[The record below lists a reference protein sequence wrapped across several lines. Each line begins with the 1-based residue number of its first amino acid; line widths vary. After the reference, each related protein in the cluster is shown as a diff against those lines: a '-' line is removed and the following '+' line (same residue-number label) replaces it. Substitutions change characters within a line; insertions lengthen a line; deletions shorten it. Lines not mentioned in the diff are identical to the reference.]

1 VPSTNVYIQWGVMAT
16 SDMPRRGATAVVVCA
31 VILAVAAHA
40 QQVRAFRGTI
50 ATPSGFLDDATLVV
64 EKNGT
69 IRSVGKNATL
79 SPGTTV
85 IDVGGVIFPGLID
98 LHDHLTWNIFP
109 RWRLPRPVGNRY
121 DWQALPEYAA
131 QLSGPEY
138 ALIAKNLGCEME
150 RYAEVKAMIGG
161 ATSVIG
167 SFSPDAAVPP
177 RNECDAGLARN
188 LDFASGL
195 YTASVN
201 AEPVR
206 YNVFPLELPDADN
219 QTVLKELDAKTIK
232 AYIVHLAEGAD
243 ASAAREFKVFKA
255 RGLLRAGVVII
266 HGVALGEPEFS
277 EMTGK
282 GIGFIW
288 SPRSNF
294 ELYGKTADVRAVK
307 KAGLAL
313 AIAPDWSPTGSFGSL
328 SELQFAYHWN
338 LQQAPPPLTNDEL
351 MAMVTSAPATLAGAD
366 DKIGSLAPNKLADFI
381 VLRKSSSSPTTAVL
395 DAPSG
400 SVRLVVIGGRPL
412 LGDPELMK
420 QLAPPGKLEIVT
432 SCGREIALAI
442 TDDTKGESWSTI
454 SQKLTLALQQYK
466 IELAPLEEC
475 H

>member
-1 VPSTNVYIQWGVMAT
+1 MAN
-16 SDMPRRGATAVVVCA
+16 MKRPLRAIAALVICVG
-31 VILAVAAHA
+31 ILAVASRA
-40 QQVRAFRGTI
+40 QEVRAFRGTI

-69 IRSVGKNATL
+69 IRSIGKNAAL
-79 SPGTTV
+79 SPGTPV
-85 IDVGGVIFPGLID
+85 IDVGGIIFPGLID

-121 DWQALPEYAA
+121 DWQALPEYVA
-131 QLSGPEY
+131 QLSGPEN

-150 RYAEVKAMIGG
+150 RYAEVKAMVGG

-167 SFSPDAAVPP
+167 SFSPDIAAPL

-206 YNVFPLELPDADN
+206 YNVFPLEASDADN
-219 QTVLKELDAKTIK
+219 QAVLKGLDTKTIK

-243 ASAAREFKVFKA
+243 ASAAREFRMFKA
-255 RGLLRAGVVII
+255 RGLLHAGVVII

-277 EMTGK
+277 DMHKK
-282 GIGFIW
+282 GVGFVW

-294 ELYGKTADVRAVK
+294 ELYGKTADVRAAK
-307 KAGLAL
+307 NAGLTL
-313 AIAPDWSPTGSFGSL
+313 AIASDWSPTGSFGSL
-328 SELQFAYHWN
+328 AELQFAYHWN
-338 LQQAPPPLTNDEL
+338 LQQSPPPLTNEEL
-351 MAMVTSAPATLAGAD
+351 MSMVTSAPAKLAGVD

-381 VLRKSSSSPTTAVL
+381 VLRKSSSSPAMNVL

-400 SVRLVVIGGRPL
+400 DVRLVVVGGRPL
-412 LGDPELMK
+412 LGDPALMK
-420 QLAPPGKLEIVT
+420 QLVPPGKLETIS
-432 SCGREIALAI
+432 SCGRQIALAI
-442 TDDTKGESWSTI
+442 TDDTKGESWADIT
-454 SQKLTLALQQYK
+454 QKLTTALQQFK